1 LVRDCQAKVAARL
14 KPVGASLL
22 EQGIPLFLDQ
32 LVSALQRE
40 HGGPA
45 AAPPG
50 RAGNDPEY
58 DAPPDLRIAA
68 TQHGH
73 DMLARGYSVDAV
85 VHSYGDLCEA
95 ISELAVQHGIFMDA
109 NEFRVL
115 NRCLDSA
122 IAHAVTEFSYQRDFL
137 TASTLASREHE
148 RLDELG
154 GELRNLLGTAT
165 LAVSAL
171 KARDLPLGGATG
183 TILER
188 TLNSVGEA
196 VDRLLHG
203 AGASTPDA
211 EMLNVFCLRD
221 VLEQVVASATPA
233 AAVSGRS
240 IVLAGADAELAVKG
254 SRDSL
259 RAVLGGL
266 LQTAFHLSPSDSEIR
281 LRAQAVAERVLI
293 EISCACGTLPA
304 PEHDPGLAIARELL
318 RAEQGDLLI
327 RDDHGHG
334 CTLTISLPRLAM
346 PT

>member
-1 LVRDCQAKVAARL
+1 
-14 KPVGASLL
+14 
-22 EQGIPLFLDQ
+22 
-32 LVSALQRE
+32 
-40 HGGPA
+40 
-45 AAPPG
+45 
-50 RAGNDPEY
+50 
-58 DAPPDLRIAA
+58 
-68 TQHGH
+68 
-73 DMLARGYSVDAV
+73 MLARGYSVDAV